1 MAINRKGKATMLWH
15 NSIKHW
21 LNKWGL
27 YYFGT
32 VAGTRSSIFSC
43 KHHTFEIILRSIFD
57 KKLYLSSSRP
67 NVSIFKCFQQAWP
80 QIDMLKFRART
91 GEPSINEI
99 LNTDLKGILDFVK
112 SCLVQLQPGGD
123 YKELLELILIFLWWH
138 SLGG

>member
-1 MAINRKGKATMLWH
+1 MLEQD
-15 NSIKHW
+15 
-21 LNKWGL
+21 LL
-27 YYFGT
+27 YLP
-32 VAGTRSSIFSC
+32 C

-57 KKLYLSSSRP
+57 EKLSLSSSQP

-123 YKELLELILIFLWWH
+123 YKELLELILIFL
-138 SLGG
+138 GGTLS